1 VPPPTIVISR
11 TSLSN
16 FNTPNYSKKLK
27 AAFVYVLK
35 NNRDL

>member
-1 VPPPTIVISR
+1 VISR

-16 FNTPNYSKKLK
+16 FNTPNYLKKLK
-27 AAFVYVLK
+27 AMSVYALK